1 MVETYD
7 KNWYK
12 DEEKIIKVRTKYKVI
27 HYQYY
32 HIRNK
37 SI

>member
-1 MVETYD
+1 MVQTYD

-12 DEEKIIKVRTKYKVI
+12 DEEKIITVI

-32 HIRNK
+32 HISNE